1 MTTVDATME
10 IRARHDD
17 KEDVPSIHSSIRTD
31 IGYGVVFAFMDAG
44 DISRSVDCQQ
54 SASARRPGLA
64 GGHAA
69 GP

>member
-1 MTTVDATME
+1 MMTIDATME

-17 KEDVPSIHSSIRTD
+17 KEDAPSIHSSIRMD
-31 IGYGVVFAFMDAG
+31 IGYGIALAFMDVG
-44 DISRSVDCQQ
+44 DISRS
-54 SASARRPGLA
+54 ASERRPGLA

>member
-1 MTTVDATME
+1 MMTIDATME

-17 KEDVPSIHSSIRTD
+17 KEDAPSIHSSIRTD
-31 IGYGVVFAFMDAG
+31 IGYGVAFAFMDVG
-44 DISRSVDCQQ
+44 DISRS
-54 SASARRPGLA
+54 ASERRPGLA